1 MAAIRIILADDHDVV
16 RAGLRGV
23 LDRLPNVEVVGEAD
37 NGRAAVDLARSLV
50 PSLVLMDIAMPDMN
64 GLEATRQIV
73 ALDMGIKVLIL
84 SMHSSRQFVSEVLKA
99 GASGY
104 VLKNTA
110 SREVPQADTAIAD
123 GKIYLSPAIAEVVVE
138 DYVRHVPGPGQAAFT
153 SLSAR
158 EREVLQL
165 LAEGKTSKEI
175 ASALHLSAKTIE
187 SHRAQIMDKLG
198 LRTVAELTKFAI
210 REGLTSLEG

>member
-1 MAAIRIILADDHDVV
+1 MSTIRIVLVDDHDVV
-16 RAGLRGV
+16 RAGIRGV
-23 LDRLPNVEVVGEAD
+23 LERQHGVDVVGEAD
-37 NGRAAVDLARSLV
+37 NGRDAIEMARRLK
-50 PSLVLMDIAMPDMN
+50 PDLVLMDIAMPDLN

-73 ALDMGIKVLIL
+73 DLNAGIRIIIL
-84 SMHSSRQFVSEVLKA
+84 SMHSSRQFVNEVLKA

-110 SREVPQADTAIAD
+110 SREVPLAVTAVAE
-123 GKIYLSPAIAEVVVE
+123 GKVYLSPAIAGVVVE
-138 DYVRHVPGPGQAAFT
+138 EYVRHIPAPGETAF
-153 SLSAR
+153 SMLSAR

-175 ASALHLSAKTIE
+175 GATLHVSPKTIE
-187 SHRAQIMDKLG
+187 SHRAQIMDKLN

-210 REGLTSLEG
+210 REGLTSLDE